1 MGALS
6 DPVIWLGMVL
16 LLTGLVRAG
25 KSLSRDLAQR
35 RNGQFLRERHVR
47 MLIVD
52 YRARYGPREGAM
64 RLQKDL
70 EATKLRVEG
79 LAARWKRCQKEA
91 EEALEGPGR
100 RSLQEEERRAY
111 QAFLAEAS
119 RLKVL
124 KEAGE
129 RLRH

>member
-1 MGALS
+1 MAALS
-6 DPVIWLGMVL
+6 DPVVWLALVL
-16 LLTGLVRAG
+16 LLTGLVRAAR
-25 KSLSRDLAQR
+25 SVSRDLAQR
-35 RNGQFLRERHVR
+35 KNGQFQRERQVR

-52 YRARYGPREGAM
+52 YRARYGPREGLLK
-64 RLQKDL
+64 LQQDL
-70 EATKLRVEG
+70 EATKTRVEG
-79 LAARWKRCQKEA
+79 LAARWKRCQREA
-91 EEALEGPGR
+91 EEALQGPSR

-129 RLRH
+129 RIRN